1 MTHIPVRGSVANPP
15 VHYHRPSLGSGQA
28 VQAAT
33 LATYSGQRLQQ
44 EVVELGPHGGVL
56 MDVGPHGELHPHHE
70 LVHRGSLVA
79 SPHHAAMVAAVRATS
94 ITPTSS
100 HAPPHR
106 ISSSPGQGP
115 HPMGAVVQAPHVVQ
129 ASSLTGHVVQATS
142 ITGHAVQAASLSGR
156 DVAHAQAGS
165 YGPPVQRRPPVDPNR
180 AEGAQS
186 RDLQGLQGGQDP
198 GAQSTQGQQGGLAPG
213 AQSTQGQ
220 QGGLAPGA
228 QSSQG
233 QQGGLAPGAQSTQ
246 GQQGGQAP
254 GAQSAQGQQRGQAL
268 GAQGAGAQASNKPQT
283 TTNYPANVGALLDRL
298 DGEKHT
304 GGGQAGRTA
313 EEIAWA
319 KKILEQEAQL
329 ADQDN
334 EIKELQA
341 SLESMLGDE
350 PKHHTRSESRRGTR
364 NSVSGAANS
373 EIPQGQ
379 PVKKYK
385 SVDSKDPVDVQL
397 EKFYNATS
405 SAVPFKRINKGFY
418 RFGETTLELK
428 IVNGKL
434 MVQTEDGWNRG
445 KFGAIEKF
453 MGSYESSEREKA
465 GIE

>member
-1 MTHIPVRGSVANPP
+1 MA
-15 VHYHRPSLGSGQA
+15 
-28 VQAAT
+28 
-33 LATYSGQRLQQ
+33 
-44 EVVELGPHGGVL
+44 
-56 MDVGPHGELHPHHE
+56 
-70 LVHRGSLVA
+70 
-79 SPHHAAMVAAVRATS
+79 
-94 ITPTSS
+94 
-100 HAPPHR
+100 
-106 ISSSPGQGP
+106 
-115 HPMGAVVQAPHVVQ
+115 AVVQAPHVVQ

-142 ITGHAVQAASLSGR
+142 IPGHAVQASSLSGR

-180 AEGAQS
+180 AEGAQA
-186 RDLQGLQGGQDP
+186 RDLQGMQGGQDP
-198 GAQSTQGQQGGLAPG
+198 GAQSTQGQQSGL
-213 AQSTQGQ
+213 
-220 QGGLAPGA
+220 
-228 QSSQG
+228 
-233 QQGGLAPGAQSTQ
+233 
-246 GQQGGQAP
+246 AP
-254 GAQSAQGQQRGQAL
+254 GAQSAQGPQRGHAL

-341 SLESMLGDE
+341 TLDSMLGDE
-350 PKHHTRSESRRGTR
+350 PKPQTRSESRRGTR
-364 NSVSGAANS
+364 TSVSGAANS

>member
-1 MTHIPVRGSVANPP
+1 MATLTNIPVRGSVANPP

-115 HPMGAVVQAPHVVQ
+115 LPMGAMVQAPHVVQ

-142 ITGHAVQAASLSGR
+142 IPGHAVQASSLSGR

-186 RDLQGLQGGQDP
+186 RDLQGMQGGQDP
-198 GAQSTQGQQGGLAPG
+198 GAQSTQGQQSGLGPG
-213 AQSTQGQ
+213 AKS
-220 QGGLAPGA
+220 A
-228 QSSQG
+228 
-233 QQGGLAPGAQSTQ
+233 Q

-254 GAQSAQGQQRGQAL
+254 GAQSALCPQRGQAL

-341 SLESMLGDE
+341 TLDSMLGDE
-350 PKHHTRSESRRGTR
+350 PKPQTRSESRRGTR
-364 NSVSGAANS
+364 TSVSGAANS